1 MNVRMK
7 RLVITG
13 AVACLLLGPMAWL
26 LFAHRSSVQYRTATV
41 DRGDISV
48 TVSATGNPNAVVTV
62 QVGSQVSGNVLALFA
77 DFNTKVTKGQLIARI
92 DPAPFQTKVNQAH
105 ASLDAARATLANSQ
119 AVVQQAMA
127 GIQAARSSLAAAQA
141 NLVKANAVVD
151 DAKVKVDRR
160 VVMVGQG
167 ADAKEDLETAQTT
180 YASAIADRTALQAQ
194 EHAAEDSVK
203 TAEAQLVVA
212 KSQVAANQAQ
222 VKQFAAALQATQID
236 LDHTN
241 ITAPVDGVVVSRSVD
256 VGQTVAASLA
266 APTLF
271 LIAQDLTKMQVDT
284 NVSEADVGRVR
295 VDQPATFTVDAYPG
309 RTFTGTVT
317 SIREAPIN
325 VQNVITYDAVIG
337 VSNPDLALFP
347 GMTANVKILVADRP
361 NALRLPNAALRY
373 HPPSAQPAAARAS
386 TAGTKVNSLERNIWI
401 LDHDNAPRRVAVTIG
416 ETDGTFTEVTGG
428 SLHAGDRVIVA
439 AVSKTAPATEGSGGG
454 PGRRGPGF

>member
-1 MNVRMK
+1 MK
-7 RLVITG
+7 AQTKTMVLAGGIL
-13 AVACLLLGPMAWL
+13 CFLIGPMAWL

-77 DFNTKVTKGQLIARI
+77 DFNTKVTKGQLIAQI
-92 DPAPFQTKVNQAH
+92 DPAPFQTKVNQAQ
-105 ASLDAARATLANSQ
+105 ATLDASRAALANSE
-119 AVVQQAMA
+119 AVVQQATA
-127 GIQAARSSLAAAQA
+127 NIQAARSSLAAAQA
-141 NLVKANAVVD
+141 NLVKADAVVD

-180 YASAIADRTALQAQ
+180 YKSAIADRTALQAQ
-194 EHAAEDSVK
+194 AQAADDSVK
-203 TAEAQLVVA
+203 AAQAQLTVA
-212 KSQVAANQAQ
+212 QSQVAANQAQ
-222 VKQFAAALQATQID
+222 VKQFGAALQATRID

-295 VDQPATFTVDAYPG
+295 VDQSATFTVDAYPG

-347 GMTANVKILVADRP
+347 GMTANVKILVAERR
-361 NALRLPNAALRY
+361 NAVRIPNAALRY
-373 HPPSAQPAAARAS
+373 RPPSTLTATPRAS
-386 TAGTKVNSLERNIWI
+386 TATTKANSMERAVWI
-401 LDHDNAPRRVAVTIG
+401 LDSTDAPKRVAITIG
-416 ETDGTFTEVTGG
+416 ETDGAFTEVTGG
-428 SLHAGDRVIVA
+428 SLQSGDRLIVA
-439 AVSKTAPATEGSGGG
+439 AIGKTAQASEGRPAG
-454 PGRRGPGF
+454 PGRGPGF